1 MSKDQKLQDIMIQY
15 WLGNLLKLVKLLS
28 SKAYF
33 SVILIKIINLYIK
46 YTAMEKVLP
55 TIQKLSNPIY
65 VGAYT

>member
-55 TIQKLSNPIY
+55 TVRKLSNPIY